1 MTPKNR
7 RRYSAEFKAQAI
19 GLVEMGKPVGEVAQD
34 LEISEGVLY
43 AWVRKDSSATA
54 LGSAGPRAAGAR
66 SEADECRR
74 LRRAIAQ
81 LKLENDI
88 LKKAAVILGTKTP
101 PPPAP

>member
-43 AWVRKDSSATA
+43 AWIRKGTPAPPR
-54 LGSAGPRAAGAR
+54 GSAGQHAAGELP
-66 SEADECRR
+66 SADEWRR
-74 LRRAIAQ
+74 LRREIAQ